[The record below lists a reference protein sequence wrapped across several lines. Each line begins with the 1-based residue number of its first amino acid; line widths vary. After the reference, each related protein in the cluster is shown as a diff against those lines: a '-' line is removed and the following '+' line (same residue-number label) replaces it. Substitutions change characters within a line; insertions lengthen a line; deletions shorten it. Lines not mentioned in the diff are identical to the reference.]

1 MARTVIKQCLIIA
14 PFLALLSQAQ
24 EENGPIARSHWYAG
38 EKLQSVVETENQSKA
53 EEAPRG
59 DGLTY
64 KEASSGY
71 ASSRSGGLN
80 LDQAEERGGPIY
92 AFFTDDLRNR
102 RANANIVTQ
111 LIFTSVGWI
120 SIYFAWP
127 LLRGTV
133 AGSRD
138 DAASIFNPL
147 LFDVGGFG
155 DEKVVNRLGDDDLLS
170 ILDFNFTLEQV
181 LARVATN
188 IGWSLLNLGLWALFG
203 KLPEAD
209 V

>member
-1 MARTVIKQCLIIA
+1 MASAILNLCLILV

-24 EENGPIARSHWYAG
+24 GENRPKARSYWYAG
-38 EKLQSVVETENQSKA
+38 EKLKSVVKT
-53 EEAPRG
+53 EEAQRG
-59 DGLTY
+59 DGLLY
-64 KEASSGY
+64 KEATSSY
-71 ASSRSGGLN
+71 ASSRGGGLN

-92 AFFTDDLRNR
+92 AFFTDDLRNS

-111 LIFTSVGWI
+111 LIFTTVGWI
-120 SIYFAWP
+120 SMYFAWP
-127 LLRGTV
+127 LLRGSV

-138 DAASIFNPL
+138 DVASIFNPL